1 MRKTAVLVLGVLL
14 LSTAAGAALDVGIGA
29 GYRYQY
35 AFLTDFSTYNN
46 PEQQHALYLDLRA
59 WPFPLQL
66 GIGVS
71 RVFGLRPTGLPIAPY
86 ENAVLTADYWL
97 LDIPLGSLP
106 LSLHVGA
113 GVWASLPVFT
123 LGIRGPVGLRWR
135 PIPADS
141 GFEVSLEVVPVV
153 GAAIAP
159 WPALD
164 YGASAGVT
172 VRYWFGR

>member
-14 LSTAAGAALDVGIGA
+14 LSAAAGAALDVGIGA

-35 AFLTDFSTYNN
+35 TFLTDFTTYHN
-46 PEQQHALYLDLRA
+46 PEQQHSWYLDLRA
-59 WPFPLQL
+59 WPYPLQL

-71 RVFGLRPTGLPIAPY
+71 RVFGFRPTGVPIPPY
-86 ENAVLTADYWL
+86 LNAVVNADYWL

-106 LSLHVGA
+106 LSLHLGA

-123 LGIRGPVGLRWR
+123 LGIRGPVGLRWT
-135 PIPADS
+135 PIPADR
-141 GFEVSLEVVPVV
+141 GFEVSLEIVPIV

-164 YGASAGVT
+164 YGASAGLT